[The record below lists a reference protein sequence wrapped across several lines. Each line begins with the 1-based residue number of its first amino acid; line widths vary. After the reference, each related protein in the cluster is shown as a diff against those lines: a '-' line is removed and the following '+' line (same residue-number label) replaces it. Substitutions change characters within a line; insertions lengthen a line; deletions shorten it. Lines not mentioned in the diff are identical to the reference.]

1 MPQLGPSAKSWLG
14 RCIIPIVASPTGVNH
29 EIAGAKSGTHVRSRN
44 SLYRAFGVGRILKVK
59 DRLCKVE
66 FNPSVFSR
74 PPFRSQNYILGMEEV
89 EVCPTPLELAKGG
102 NWDEAWKFDLRQMAA
117 RFLTL
122 NKGGQLSNARTEI
135 LPHQIFTSFT
145 VVSSPRRRFM
155 LADEV
160 GLGKTIEAGM
170 VWQALAQR
178 GYASRTLVVC
188 PAGLTR
194 QWQEELQDKFQTTF
208 EIFGRDFTAVN
219 PRIWDLKAAAVASLD
234 RLKRKEHKRT
244 LLENRKWDLIIFD
257 EAQHLSARQW
267 PAKIEKTQNYQ
278 LAEALR
284 GYTDALLLL
293 TATPHAGDPNHGRFI
308 NLVRLLET
316 NVDFRPLVDEGL
328 FRVQAGIPYSKLILR
343 TPKLKVTDAQGR
355 AVFKGRRTVQLAYKM
370 YSEEETFYKAVEDY
384 IRTGYNSLEQIEDP
398 TRKRAVGFILTSFQK
413 LNASSVRA
421 IKAALRGRLGR
432 LEEKLAE
439 LPEEE
444 EEERDDRYLGEFEE
458 KAALKSDREL
468 LGDEIGVLKKLLA
481 KPVKA
486 EKKIDRLY
494 ELLEQVDKETPGA
507 KVLIFTEYR
516 RTQEFLKEQLESWYG
531 AGSVVLI
538 NGDMELEGKTPEADS
553 KRRSQRL
560 FRDEPSVRFLVSTE
574 AGGEGI
580 NLQWCYIVVNYDLPW
595 NPMRY
600 EQRIGRVYRYGQ
612 DKVVQIYNL
621 RAKETIED
629 TVRSYFDKRL
639 WSAAE
644 ALSKVTGESVEE
656 LVGSLNGQLEAEIEP
671 EDIYKRALVEGTL
684 NKQSKEDI
692 QEAVRRAQK
701 AYEIA
706 TQSLFKDVSS
716 YSFDSYQKALASPV
730 SLRDLEDFTLK
741 FLSRERRQVQRKD
754 GFYEFLT
761 PDSLSDERLPERY
774 KTVTFDRATAIRN
787 SQVEFLALGHPFVD
801 AMFRRVGDYTF
812 GGHTAVRVIQADGFD
827 SAAPKAGYQFN
838 FTVRSRVQREDGDE
852 YLFDLFTFV
861 VLADGNIDPRLA
873 EIAARQFSQ
882 EDGMPASA
890 SPTLHELDSL
900 DLDNAYQ
907 IAKAALEKQAEFWD
921 WDEDVD
927 LIGVAKLLVLPAQS
941 S

>member
-1 MPQLGPSAKSWLG
+1 
-14 RCIIPIVASPTGVNH
+14 VASPTGVNDK
-29 EIAGAKSGTHVRSRN
+29 IASAESGTHVRSL
-44 SLYRAFGVGRILKVK
+44 SPLYRAFGVGRVLKVK

-74 PPFRSQNYILGMEEV
+74 PPFRSQNYILGMDEV
-89 EVCPTPLELAKGG
+89 EICPSPLELAKAGV
-102 NWDEAWKFDLRQMAA
+102 WDEAWKFDLRQMAA

-135 LPHQIFTSFT
+135 LPHQIFTAYT

-178 GYASRTLVVC
+178 GNASRTLVVC

-194 QWQEELQDKFQTTF
+194 QWQEELDDKFKATF
-208 EIFGRDFTAVN
+208 QIFGRDFTAVN
-219 PRIWDLKAAAVASLD
+219 PRMWDLQAWAIASLD
-234 RLKRKEHKRT
+234 RLKRKHDKQT

-267 PAKIEKTQNYQ
+267 PTKIEKTQNYQ
-278 LAEALR
+278 LAEVLR

-316 NVDFRPLVDEGL
+316 NVDFTPLIDEGL
-328 FRVQAGIPYSKLILR
+328 FRAQAGIPYAKLILR
-343 TPKLKVTDAQGR
+343 TPKLKVTDAQGN
-355 AVFKGRRTVQLAYKM
+355 AVFKGRRTVQLAFKM
-370 YSEEETFYKAVEDY
+370 YPEEEKFYKAVEDY

-421 IKAALRGRLGR
+421 IKAALGGRLGR

-468 LGDEIGVLKKLLA
+468 LSDEINVLKKLLA

-560 FRDEPSVRFLVSTE
+560 FRDDPSVRFLVSTE

-600 EQRIGRVYRYGQ
+600 EQRIGRVYPYGQ
-612 DKVVQIYNL
+612 EKVVQIYNL

-639 WSAAE
+639 WAAAE
-644 ALSKVTGESVEE
+644 ALSKVTGESVEK

-671 EDIYKRALVEGTL
+671 EDIYKKALVEGTL

-730 SLRDLEDFTLK
+730 SLKDLEDFTLK
-741 FLSRERRQVQRKD
+741 FLARERRQVQRKD

-761 PDSLSDERLPERY
+761 PESLSDERLPERY
-774 KTVTFDRATAIRN
+774 NTVTFDRATAIRN
-787 SQVEFLALGHPFVD
+787 SQAEFLALGHPFVD
-801 AMFRRVGDYTF
+801 AMFRRVGDYSF

-852 YLFDLFTFV
+852 YLFDLHTFV
-861 VLADGNIDPRLA
+861 VLPDGSLDDKLADLGAREFSLQDGPDG
-873 EIAARQFSQ
+873 AASDALRHL
-882 EDGMPASA
+882 E
-890 SPTLHELDSL
+890 SL
-900 DLDNAYQ
+900 DLDKAYLL
-907 IAKAALEKQAEFWD
+907 ARAALEKRAQFWD

-927 LIGVAKLLVLPAQS
+927 LIGTAKLVVVPHRD
-941 S
+941 

>member
-1 MPQLGPSAKSWLG
+1 
-14 RCIIPIVASPTGVNH
+14 
-29 EIAGAKSGTHVRSRN
+29 
-44 SLYRAFGVGRILKVK
+44 
-59 DRLCKVE
+59 
-66 FNPSVFSR
+66 
-74 PPFRSQNYILGMEEV
+74 
-89 EVCPTPLELAKGG
+89 
-102 NWDEAWKFDLRQMAA
+102 MAA

-135 LPHQIFTSFT
+135 LPHQILTAFT
-145 VVSSPRRRFM
+145 VVSNPRRRFM

-160 GLGKTIEAGM
+160 GLGKTIETGM

-178 GYASRTLVVC
+178 GNASRTLVVC

-257 EAQHLSARQW
+257 EAQHLRARQW
-267 PAKIEKTQNYQ
+267 PTKIEKTQNYQ

-308 NLVRLLET
+308 NLVRLLEA
-316 NVDFRPLVDEGL
+316 NVDFTPLIDEGL
-328 FRVQAGIPYSKLILR
+328 FGAQAGIPYSKLILR
-343 TPKLKVTDAQGR
+343 TPKLKVTDAQGK
-355 AVFKGRRTVQLAYKM
+355 AVFKGRRTVQLAFKM

-384 IRTGYNSLEQIEDP
+384 IRTGYNSLEQIEDS

-421 IKAALRGRLGR
+421 IKAALGGRLGR

-468 LGDEIGVLKKLLA
+468 LSDEIDVLKKLLA

-516 RTQEFLKEQLESWYG
+516 RTQEFLKEQLESWHG

-538 NGDMELEGKTPEADS
+538 NGDMPLEGEAPVEAALRRHGEVNSPLREAES

-560 FRDEPSVRFLVSTE
+560 FRDDPSVRFLVSTE

-639 WSAAE
+639 WAAAE

-671 EDIYKRALVEGTL
+671 EDIYKKALVVGTL

-761 PDSLSDERLPERY
+761 PESLSDERLPERY
-774 KTVTFDRATAIRN
+774 NTVTFDRGTAIRN
-787 SQVEFLALGHPFVD
+787 SQAEFLALGHPFVD
-801 AMFRRVGDYTF
+801 AMLRRVGDYSF
-812 GGHTAVRVIQADGFD
+812 GGHTAVRVIQADSFD
-827 SAAPKAGYQFN
+827 SATPAAGYQFN
-838 FTVRSRVQREDGDE
+838 FAVRSRVQREDGDE
-852 YLFDLFTFV
+852 YLFELHTIV
-861 VLADGNIDPRLA
+861 VLPDGSLDKRLA
-873 EIAARQFSQ
+873 ELAAREFCLQ
-882 EDGMPASA
+882 EIPDDVPLEA
-890 SPTLHELDSL
+890 LRQLDSL
-900 DLDNAYQ
+900 DPDSAHEA
-907 IAKAALEKQAEFWD
+907 AKAALEKRAHFWD

-927 LIGVAKLLVLPAQS
+927 LIGVAKLVIVPHRD
-941 S
+941 